1 MEPGDRR
8 TDGVDGPAD
17 LVADDAGRFGR
28 IRIQPEPGEDVGE
41 VDAGRPHTD
50 PHFTSGRRRIR
61 PLPHF
66 QHVRRSVPG
75 YDDLAH
81 GTAKGSTGGAGSR
94 FAGSGVRG
102 SSADS
107 PTADG

>member
-50 PHFTSGRRRIR
+50 PHFTSSRRRIR
-61 PLPHF
+61 PFPHF

-81 GTAKGSTGGAGSR
+81 GTGAKGNTGSA
-94 FAGSGVRG
+94 VRG
-102 SSADS
+102 PGPQSG
-107 PTADG
+107 PEPRTADL